1 MKSSDSTTRSAL
13 HVWDEVCA
21 AMQVR
26 LGMPLRIVYPG
37 RSHPYYQ
44 WFVEI
49 ESGAFRPELR
59 YSQEELE
66 KRLENNNLL
75 FFFLTSGE
83 EREGVV
89 LAYDDP
95 DSSDNTLYLDTI
107 AVKRTR
113 QGLGRVLMD
122 ALVRYARI
130 KEYRAIRL
138 DTETVNERG
147 HELVKFYKS
156 LGFSQTDASEDG
168 NITMMLAL

>member
-1 MKSSDSTTRSAL
+1 LKSSDSTTRSAL
-13 HVWDEVCA
+13 HVWDEICA
-21 AMQVR
+21 AMQIR
-26 LGMPLRIVYPG
+26 LGKPLHIVYPG

-75 FFFLTSGE
+75 FLFLTSDE

-95 DSSDNTLYLDTI
+95 DSPDDTLYLDTI
-107 AVKRTR
+107 AVKKTR

-147 HELVKFYKS
+147 HELVKFYQS
-156 LGFSQTDASEDG
+156 LGFSETDATEDG
-168 NITMMLAL
+168 NISMMLNL